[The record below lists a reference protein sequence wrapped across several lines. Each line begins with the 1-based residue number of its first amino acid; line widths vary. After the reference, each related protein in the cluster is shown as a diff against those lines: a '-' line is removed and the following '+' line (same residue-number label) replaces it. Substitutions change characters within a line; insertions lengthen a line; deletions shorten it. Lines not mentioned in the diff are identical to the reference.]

1 MSDAL
6 SAQRPMMR
14 EQQERPTYL
23 EGGRKGDSTSFED
36 EESNFF
42 LHLPS
47 NRHFASVRKPCC
59 SRGMWIDIH
68 IWMCAHT
75 PAREK
80 GEGLRQA
87 FL

>member
-47 NRHFASVRKPCC
+47 N
-59 SRGMWIDIH
+59 
-68 IWMCAHT
+68 
-75 PAREK
+75 
-80 GEGLRQA
+80 
-87 FL
+87 